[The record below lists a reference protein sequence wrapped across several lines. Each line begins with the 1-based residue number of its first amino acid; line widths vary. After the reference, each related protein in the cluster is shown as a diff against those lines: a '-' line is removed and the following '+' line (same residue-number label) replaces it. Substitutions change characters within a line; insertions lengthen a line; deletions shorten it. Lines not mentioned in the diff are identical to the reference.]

1 MTRNVTE
8 FRHLLSKCYIT
19 ENDLNWTMGLRD
31 NFIPKTIEVKESNAP
46 EVFFKKTAL
55 STIRD

>member
-8 FRHLLSKCYIT
+8 FRHLLSKCYIN
-19 ENDLNWTMGLRD
+19 ENDLNWTMGLR
-31 NFIPKTIEVKESNAP
+31 NNEIPKKIDIKEPVAP
-46 EVFFKKTAL
+46 EVFFKKTAI